1 MTLFPKLNPCKGFMH
16 MMLFMSTV
24 GICMA
29 KQKFHQKLLH
39 MEFQV
44 KCDDNLKR
52 YMKIHEC
59 CTVWSNDNIE

>member
-1 MTLFPKLNPCKGFMH
+1 